1 MTYRIEGL
9 PEAEFEALSKLSDI
23 ELAERGARRVIA
35 DADRG
40 YPCRVTLEDARLG
53 DSLILFSYTSH
64 DVRTPYHTTY
74 AIYVREG
81 ADTPPP
87 FIDRTPPVFEGRTL
101 SLRGFAADGYIVE
114 ARLAQPG
121 EADAAIRALFADPAI
136 AYIHAHNAAYGC
148 FAARIDRH
156 EEDSL

>member
-9 PEAEFEALSKLSDI
+9 PAGDFANFFAMTDA
-23 ELAERGARRVIA
+23 ELAERRARRVVA

-40 YPCRVTLEDARLG
+40 FPCRVSLDDARAG
-53 DSLILFSYTSH
+53 ECMILLNYVSH
-64 DVRTPYHTTY
+64 EVETPYRTGY

-81 ADTPPP
+81 AEAPPP
-87 FIDRTPPVFEGRTL
+87 FIDRNPPVFEGRTL
-101 SLRGFAADGYIVE
+101 SLRGFAKDGNIVE

-121 EADAAIRALFADPAI
+121 EADATIRALFADPAI

-156 EEDSL
+156 VEIA

>member
-9 PEAEFEALSKLSDI
+9 PAADFTDLFAMSDA
-23 ELAERGARRVIA
+23 ELATRRARRVTA

-40 YPCRVTLEDARLG
+40 FPCRVSLDDARLG
-53 DSLILFSYTSH
+53 ESVILLNYVSH
-64 DVRTPYHTTY
+64 RVDTPYRTGY

-81 ADTPPP
+81 AEAPPP
-87 FIDRTPPVFEGRTL
+87 FIDRTPPVFEGRAL
-101 SLRGFAADGYIVE
+101 SLRGFASDGNIVE

-121 EADAAIRALFADPAI
+121 EADPTIRALFADPAI

-156 EEDSL
+156 EENA

>member
-9 PEAEFEALSKLSDI
+9 LQADFAALSGMSDE
-23 ELAERGARRVIA
+23 ELTGRRARRVTA

-40 YPCRVTLEDARLG
+40 FPCRVSLDDAKAG
-53 DSLILFSYTSH
+53 ETLILLPYTSH
-64 DVRTPYHTTY
+64 AAETPYHTRY
-74 AIYVREG
+74 AIYVRE
-81 ADTPPP
+81 AAQAPAP

-101 SLRGFAADGYIVE
+101 SLRGFAPDGNIVE

-121 EADAAIRALFADPAI
+121 EVDAAIRALFAGPAVS
-136 AYIHAHNAAYGC
+136 YIHAHNAAYGC

-156 EEDSL
+156 QEDAQ

>member
-1 MTYRIEGL
+1 MTYSIEGL
-9 PEAEFEALSKLSDI
+9 PAGDFANLFAMSDF
-23 ELAERGARRVIA
+23 ELAERRARRVIA

-40 YPCRVTLEDARLG
+40 FPCRVSLDDARAG
-53 DSLILFSYTSH
+53 ECLILLNYVSH
-64 DVRTPYHTTY
+64 EVETPYRTGY

-81 ADTPPP
+81 AQTPPP
-87 FIDRTPPVFEGRTL
+87 FIDCTPPVFEGRSL
-101 SLRGFAADGYIVE
+101 SLRGFASDGNIIE

-121 EADAAIRALFADPAI
+121 EADAAIRALFADRAI

-156 EEDSL
+156 EENA